1 METGDTP
8 PQAVPLPGEAVPKE
22 YPLEFTAT
30 AGEYFRIWIVN
41 LALSVAT
48 LGIYSAWAK
57 VRRKRYFH
65 GCTHIDGDS
74 FEYRGRPIPILKGRI
89 LAVAVAGTVYA
100 VLHFTPLW
108 FPAVLLAAV
117 FVVPLLLVRSFA
129 FNAHNTVFRGVRMRF
144 HGGYWRCLRLL
155 LTYGLFTAFTLGLGY
170 FHLKTRLTEFIIR
183 NHAYGTT
190 RFTVPDLKKPFF
202 SVYARMI
209 GLGIVVVVLVGA
221 LTYEAATLTHQMRR
235 NSPLALALNALTYV
249 MYLGIFAY
257 VRARI
262 TNAMWDRASLGT
274 LRFRCTL
281 GALRLYAIYLGN
293 VAAILCSA
301 GLATPWAVVRTLR
314 YRAQCFTLI
323 APDGLAQFAADSAIH
338 VGAAGEEVGAM
349 LDIDFSL

>member
-1 METGDTP
+1 MPAAIAASKGKGVSGAFMARNSTPRASARVRGGANGETARVAVPYDPGTPRLGRSLMETGDTP

-129 FNAHNTVFRGVRMRF
+129 FNAHNTV
-144 HGGYWRCLRLL
+144 
-155 LTYGLFTAFTLGLGY
+155 
-170 FHLKTRLTEFIIR
+170 
-183 NHAYGTT
+183 
-190 RFTVPDLKKPFF
+190 
-202 SVYARMI
+202 
-209 GLGIVVVVLVGA
+209 
-221 LTYEAATLTHQMRR
+221 
-235 NSPLALALNALTYV
+235 
-249 MYLGIFAY
+249 
-257 VRARI
+257 
-262 TNAMWDRASLGT
+262 
-274 LRFRCTL
+274 
-281 GALRLYAIYLGN
+281 
-293 VAAILCSA
+293 
-301 GLATPWAVVRTLR
+301 
-314 YRAQCFTLI
+314 
-323 APDGLAQFAADSAIH
+323 
-338 VGAAGEEVGAM
+338 
-349 LDIDFSL
+349 